1 MQRRDC
7 LRLLSG
13 LGTAAL
19 PLRARAAVP
28 ATLKFWTFLNLQAS
42 DPRGRVVNE
51 IVRSFNASQSTYQV
65 EPQSI
70 DYARIDNS
78 VIQATA
84 AGQGPD
90 IVNVYTDLVAR
101 HAAARTL
108 MPLDSRLAQMS
119 AADQAGFLVP
129 LDSLKLDGKVLTLPW
144 EARVWLLWY
153 RGDLLEQAKLA
164 VPTTL
169 DAMGLTAG
177 KISNDHLMGFSFGA
191 SAAGLGAGVYQTLTP
206 LLWAAGGDLLDK
218 NGAAA
223 FGGAAGIKTV
233 SFLRDLVTKYHA
245 TQTSIVSLADYDVM
259 AGFKSGTIGMAI
271 LGSYLLTAARSGSA
285 VGPSIRTAPVPGW
298 SAAAPSPARLAAQCL
313 AIGATSAHADGAW
326 AFMQYYTSA
335 ESQLAFAKA
344 GVMPSRESVYTDP
357 FFAGTDQGKEMAEWK
372 AYIRQYGRFESLPKD
387 FTQLSQD
394 LVQAVQEVLL
404 RGADPEHALA
414 EATQAYNQQREH

>member
-7 LRLLSG
+7 LTLLSALAAG
-13 LGTAAL
+13 AL
-19 PLRARAAVP
+19 PVRARAAAP

-51 IVRSFNASQSTYQV
+51 IVRSFNASQSAYQV

-70 DYARIDNS
+70 DYSRIDNS

-101 HAAARTL
+101 HAAANTL
-108 MPLDSRLAQMS
+108 MPLNSRLAQLS
-119 AADQAGFLVP
+119 VTEQAGYLVP
-129 LDSLKLDGKVLTLPW
+129 LDSLKFDGKVLILPW

-153 RGDLLEQAKLA
+153 RSDLLEQAKLS
-164 VPTTL
+164 VPATL
-169 DAMGLTAG
+169 EAMGVAGG
-177 KISNDHLMGFSFGA
+177 KIANEHLMGFTFGA
-191 SAAGLGAGVYQTLTP
+191 SAAGLGAGVYQIVTP
-206 LLWAAGGDLLDK
+206 LLWGAGGDLLDK

-223 FGGAAGIKTV
+223 FASQAGVKTV
-233 SFLRDLVTKYHA
+233 GFLRDLITKYHA
-245 TQTSIVSLADYDVM
+245 TKPTIVSLADYDVM
-259 AGFKSGTIGMAI
+259 ASCKAGTTGMAI

-285 VGPSIRTAPVPGW
+285 AGASIRTAPVPGW
-298 SAAAPSPARLAAQCL
+298 SSTPSPARLAAQCL
-313 AIGATSAHADGAW
+313 GIGATSANPDGAW
-326 AFMQYYTSA
+326 AFMQYYTSP

-344 GVMPSRESVYTDP
+344 GVMPSREAAYADP
-357 FFAGTDQGKEMAEWK
+357 FFSGTDQGREMVQWK
-372 AYIRQYGRFESLPKD
+372 AYIGKYGRFEPLPQD

-404 RGADPEHALA
+404 HDVDPEQALKKA
-414 EATQAYNQQREH
+414 AQAYDRQRRG

>member
-7 LRLLSG
+7 LLLLSA

-19 PLRARAAVP
+19 PTRARAAVP
-28 ATLKFWTFLNLQAS
+28 VTLKFWTFLNLQPS
-42 DPRGRVVNE
+42 DPRGRVVND
-51 IVRSFNASQSTYQV
+51 IVRNFNASQSMYQV

-90 IVNVYTDLVAR
+90 IVNVYTDMAAR
-101 HAAARTL
+101 HAAAHTL

-119 AADQAGFLVP
+119 DADKAGFLVP
-129 LDSLKLDGKVLTLPW
+129 LDSLKFDGKVLTLPW

-153 RGDLLEQAKLA
+153 RSDLLQQANLS

-169 DAMGLTAG
+169 DAVGVAGG
-177 KISNDHLMGFSFGA
+177 KITNDHLMGFSFGA
-191 SAAGLGAGVYQTLTP
+191 SAAGLGAGVYQTVTP
-206 LLWAAGGDLLDK
+206 LLWGAGGDLLDK
-218 NGAAA
+218 TGAAA
-223 FGGAAGIKTV
+223 FDSPAGIKV
-233 SFLRDLVTKYHA
+233 VGYLRELITKYHA
-245 TQTSIVSLADYDVM
+245 MQPSVVSLADYDVM
-259 AGFKSGTIGMAI
+259 AGFKAGTTGMAI

-285 VGPSIRTAPVPGW
+285 IGASIRTAPVPGW
-298 SAAAPSPARLAAQCL
+298 QESTPTPARLAAQCL
-313 AIGATSAHADGAW
+313 GIGANCAHADGAW
-326 AFMQYYTSA
+326 AFIQYYTSP

-344 GVMPSRESVYTDP
+344 GVMPSRDASYADA
-357 FFAGTDQGKEMAEWK
+357 FFSGTDQGKEMMEWK
-372 AYIRQYGRFESLPKD
+372 TYIKQDGRFEPLPKD

-404 RGADPEHALA
+404 HGAEPQRALA
-414 EATQAYNQQREH
+414 DAARLYNQQRNG